1 MEIDKNNLPQHIA
14 IIMDGNRRWAAKHSL
29 SVGEGHKAGANSFE
43 TIMNHCLDIGI
54 KYLTVYALST
64 ENWKKRSPE
73 EVKGIFDLLVYL
85 VSNNFKNYSNAGI
98 KLNILGNFN
107 VFPSYVIKAIKKS
120 LSVKVDNP
128 KLVVNI
134 ALNYGGQDEIINA
147 VKNIIK
153 DGIKSSDVNEEL
165 FSKYLYTHGQP
176 DPDLVVRPGGE
187 VRTSNFLIWQSSY
200 SELYFT
206 DVFWPDF
213 TPKELEKA
221 IFWYQQK
228 DRRMGK

>member
-1 MEIDKNNLPQHIA
+1 MEIDKKNLPKHIA

-29 SVGEGHKAGANSFE
+29 SVSEGHKAGANSFE
-43 TIMNHCLDIGI
+43 AIMNHCLKIGI

-64 ENWKKRSPE
+64 ENWKKRSPK

-128 KLVVNI
+128 KLFVNI
-134 ALNYGGQDEIINA
+134 ALNYGGQDEILTA

-153 DGIKSSDVNEEL
+153 DGIKSNDVDEEL
-165 FSKYLYTHGQP
+165 FSNYLYTRGQP
-176 DPDLVVRPGGE
+176 DPELVIRPGGE

-206 DVFWPDF
+206 DIFWPDF

-221 IFWYQQK
+221 ISWYQK
-228 DRRMGK
+228 NDRRMGK